1 MSVLKVIEIMGD
13 SDKGWEDAAREAVTE
28 AAKTVH
34 GIKSVWIQDHAATVE
49 NGKIKRFR
57 VTCKITF
64 EVEGRPKARGR

>member
-1 MSVLKVIEIMGD
+1 MPVLKVIEIMGD
-13 SDKGWEDAAREAVTE
+13 SSKSWEDAATEAVTE

-34 GIKSVWIQDHAATVE
+34 GIKSVWIQDQSAIVA
-49 NGKIKRFR
+49 NGKITRYR

>member
-1 MSVLKVIEIMGD
+1 MSVLKVIEIMGN
-13 SDKGWEDAAREAVTE
+13 SDKGWEDAAKEAVTE

-34 GIKSVWIQDHAATVE
+34 GIKSVWIQDHSATVTD
-49 NGKIKRFR
+49 GKITRYR